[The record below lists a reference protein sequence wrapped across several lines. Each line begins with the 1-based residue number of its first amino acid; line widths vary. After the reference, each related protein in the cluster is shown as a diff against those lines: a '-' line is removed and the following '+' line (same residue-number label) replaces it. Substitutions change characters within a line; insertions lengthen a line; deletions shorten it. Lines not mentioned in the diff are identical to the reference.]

1 MIRGEFCTGA
11 IFTKQVVEIKKE
23 NARRTGG
30 YILALYFR
38 FHEIFTTIESK
49 CCSNILHDCKKL
61 RCERERSQK
70 LDLGELFSQETDK
83 IA

>member
-1 MIRGEFCTGA
+1 MIRGEFCTGT

-38 FHEIFTTIESK
+38 FHEIFATI
-49 CCSNILHDCKKL
+49 
-61 RCERERSQK
+61 
-70 LDLGELFSQETDK
+70 
-83 IA
+83 